1 MPTGSSALVPPR
13 QLALLVASEDLSYMP
28 ARVVVFGD
36 DSTTSLNTELNSVNV
51 IPSTSQVVLLENL
64 SLSGLSSRSS

>member
-28 ARVVVFGD
+28 ARVVVFGG
-36 DSTTSLNTELNSVNV
+36 DSATSLNTELNSVGPLV
-51 IPSTSQVVLLENL
+51 LFGHPLGDPPSYPDP
-64 SLSGLSSRSS
+64 